1 MIADPVDEVRTF
13 LMTET
18 WVPILVLVI
27 ITILLIIKFKKKKK
41 QTERI
46 QRYEKQSDRA
56 SRY

>member
-1 MIADPVDEVRTF
+1 MDFIRFADMIADPVDEVRTF

-41 QTERI
+41 
-46 QRYEKQSDRA
+46 
-56 SRY
+56 